1 MALHELFD
9 TKSRTREPS
18 AGILVV
24 VQMETRKAA
33 LWIDEVLGQH
43 QIVVKNLEAN
53 YRKVPNISG
62 ATILWDGSVSLIV
75 DVAHLLGQQRS
86 LAGT

>member
-1 MALHELFD
+1 M
-9 TKSRTREPS
+9 
-18 AGILVV
+18 
-24 VQMETRKAA
+24 
-33 LWIDEVLGQH
+33 
-43 QIVVKNLEAN
+43 VKNLETH

-86 LAGT
+86 LAGA